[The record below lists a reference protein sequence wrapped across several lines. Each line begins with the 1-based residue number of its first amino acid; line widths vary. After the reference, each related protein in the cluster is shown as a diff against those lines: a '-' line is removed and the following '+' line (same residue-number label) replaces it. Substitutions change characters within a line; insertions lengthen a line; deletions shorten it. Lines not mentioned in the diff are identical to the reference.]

1 MKRKTETSCPVEGPG
16 RGIETGQRG
25 EKCAVAHGLRPTLG
39 RLMCVFCALKNG
51 QKMALWGG
59 LRRNNP
65 SCPFFKSFR
74 ISEGMTG

>member
-1 MKRKTETSCPVEGPG
+1 MKRKTKTSCPVEGPG

-51 QKMALWGG
+51 QKMALWRVFAEIIRHAHF
-59 LRRNNP
+59 LSPLESVRA
-65 SCPFFKSFR
+65 
-74 ISEGMTG
+74 